1 MKLSIIIVNYNVS
14 NELKQ
19 CLISVESA
27 LHNIDSEIFVIDN
40 NSSDDSC
47 NMIRQ
52 YFPSVKLI
60 ENKENV
66 GFAKANNQAL
76 QQASGEYVLLLNPD
90 TIVEPDSFLKMIAFA
105 DEHSDLGGLGVKMID
120 GNGNFLPE
128 SKRGV
133 PTPFVAFCKIS
144 GLYKLFPKSDTFNH
158 YYLGALPNDE
168 VNEIEILAG
177 ACMLLRKSVLDEV
190 GWLDETY
197 FLYGEDVDISYR
209 ILLQGYKNYY
219 LPTTQIVHLKGVS
232 TKKNQKESIKAFYTA
247 MEIFV
252 DTHFKIVHCDEGGK
266 VLRGQTKCS
275 KLSVWFLKKSIR
287 VCCFLKTLFTKQN

>member
-19 CLISVESA
+19 CLLSVENS
-27 LHNIDSEIFVIDN
+27 LQHIDSEVFVVDN

-47 NMIRQ
+47 EMVRQ
-52 YFPSVKLI
+52 NFPFVKLI

-66 GFAKANNQAL
+66 GFAKANNQAI
-76 QQASGEYVLLLNPD
+76 QQSIGEYILLLNPD
-90 TIVEPDSFLKMIAFA
+90 TIVEPDSFSKMISFA
-105 DEHSDLGGLGVKMID
+105 DAHQNMGGLGVKMVD
-120 GNGNFLPE
+120 GKGKFLPE

-133 PTPFVAFCKIS
+133 PTPFVAFCKMS

-158 YYLGALPNDE
+158 YYLGALSNDE
-168 VNEIEILAG
+168 IHEIEILAG

-190 GWLDETY
+190 GLLDETY

-209 ILLQGYKNYY
+209 ILLQGFKNYY

-232 TKKNQKESIKAFYTA
+232 TKKNQKESCKAFYTA

-252 DTHFKIVHCDEGGK
+252 DTHFKNSN
-266 VLRGQTKCS
+266 CS
-275 KLSVWFLKKSIR
+275 KFSIWFLKICIRICSFCKS
-287 VCCFLKTLFTKQN
+287 LTTQN